1 MSNSIFYKRKLFW
14 WICGGPSLCI
24 AFYFFVWATPRY
36 QSVSILRVYKYSIS
50 SSGISS
56 VAIGGGSAGAYALKY
71 IIGSWECFHA
81 MDPKALAHEWQ
92 KTDFFTRFGGVRT
105 LLSHNQMWLW
115 RYYRAHVYA
124 KIDKYSGMVFLKVD
138 GVDPD
143 FVYHTSQRVI
153 SYAKKN

>member
-1 MSNSIFYKRKLFW
+1 MLWTRKR
-14 WICGGPSLCI
+14 
-24 AFYFFVWATPRY
+24 
-36 QSVSILRVYKYSIS
+36 LRMNGKKRI
-50 SSGISS
+50 
-56 VAIGGGSAGAYALKY
+56 
-71 IIGSWECFHA
+71 
-81 MDPKALAHEWQ
+81 
-92 KTDFFTRFGGVRT
+92 FFTRFGGVRT